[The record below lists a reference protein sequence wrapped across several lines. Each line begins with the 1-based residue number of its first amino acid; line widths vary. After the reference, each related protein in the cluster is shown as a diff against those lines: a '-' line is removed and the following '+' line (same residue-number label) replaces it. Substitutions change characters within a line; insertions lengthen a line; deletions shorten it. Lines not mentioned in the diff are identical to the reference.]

1 MTVIK
6 RNNNSQE
13 QQTKN
18 RILLPTLKKNKKTNS
33 YPNQTR
39 GWDMARLYIQGIT
52 KDFCI
57 EFKQKQI
64 EFLVQYRAE
73 TDSLYQKYA
82 LTLCPIDHKKIDEI
96 QNKQNNRD
104 LIEERSVK
112 GAMVRN
118 RTKFVENEEILPNFF
133 FFFCFFAA
141 ESVFLKNK
149 TITALKD
156 KSDKKVKTDKD
167 ILKTAQTFP
176 KRCIKRLR

>member
-33 YPNQTR
+33 YPDQTR

-104 LIEERSVK
+104 LIEERLLK
-112 GAMVRN
+112 E
-118 RTKFVENEEILPNFF
+118 TIEKKKKKFVKNKKNHPNFF

>member
-33 YPNQTR
+33 YPDQTR

-104 LIEERSVK
+104 LIEERFVK
-112 GAMVRN
+112 GAMVQN

-133 FFFCFFAA
+133 LFFCFFAA